1 MVRIGFVLDHISG
14 SDINWL
20 FETID
25 EVLSRDNHSLEELLR
40 QDYRTENPNNAIDI
54 LLLINIK
61 NTYHLDDLLGKI
73 YSNVRDILM
82 QRDLTLL
89 PLNVLLGN
97 FNKQDLYWDHIFL
110 LDPSILNNYD
120 IQFGTLE
127 KIIHSSLKMD
137 DSNSINNNN
146 TQASTI
152 DQYSKNPNQ
161 SVDQDRYKMTAV
173 GGTFDH
179 IHDGHKIL
187 LTMAAFLTSKRLI
200 IGLTDEELLV
210 NKKFKECME
219 SFSKR
224 EDNVLEFLHILKP
237 QLLVDII
244 PLHDVCGPTGTVP
257 EIECLIVSRE
267 TVKGGEIVNRTRRER
282 GFNELKIIVVNVL
295 GGDERDGWKEKLS
308 STEIRKILS
317 TQASTK

>member
-1 MVRIGFVLDHISG
+1 MVRIGFVLNHING
-14 SDINWL
+14 SDIDWL
-20 FETID
+20 FETIK
-25 EVLSRDNHSLEELLR
+25 EVLSRDNHSLEEILK

-54 LLLINIK
+54 LLLINIE

-73 YSNVRDILM
+73 YSNVRGILM
-82 QRDLTLL
+82 QRGLTLL

-110 LDPSILNNYD
+110 FDPSILNKYD
-120 IQFGTLE
+120 IQFGTIE
-127 KIIHSSLKMD
+127 KIINSSLKID
-137 DSNSINNNN
+137 NTNNSNKHDTQINITN
-146 TQASTI
+146 QHSR
-152 DQYSKNPNQ
+152 DVNQ
-161 SVDQDRYKMTAV
+161 SVDQDKYKVSAV

-187 LTMAAFLTSKRLI
+187 LTIAAFLTSKKLI
-200 IGLTDEELLV
+200 VGLTDEELLIH
-210 NKKFKECME
+210 KEFKECME
-219 SFSKR
+219 PFAKR
-224 EDNVLEFLHILKP
+224 EDNVLDFLHLLKP

-267 TVKGGEIVNRTRRER
+267 TVKGGEIVNKTRMER
-282 GFNELKIIVVNVL
+282 GFNELEIVVVNIL

-308 STEIRKILS
+308 STEIRKLLS
-317 TQASTK
+317 TQNSTK